1 MALSKAALNTEL
13 TTDPASMGYAAH
25 VAANDDAALSA
36 ILCDQAAGAAKGYT
50 LNKATITAAELQS
63 CVVVSEWVT
72 RTADQK
78 TGWQNILIA
87 SSDTGVP
94 TSNANIISQVVAIW
108 PNGTT
113 TLANISAAR
122 ARSCSRAEQIGGEG
136 YAPSAGE
143 VSIALRG

>member
-36 ILCDQAAGAAKGYT
+36 ILCDQAAGSAKGYT

-113 TLANISAAR
+113 TPASGAR
-122 ARSCSRAEQIGGEG
+122 CCGRSTARMGTRA
-136 YAPSAGE
+136 S
-143 VSIALRG
+143 

>member
-36 ILCDQAAGAAKGYT
+36 ILCDQAAGSAQGYT

-113 TLANISAAR
+113 TPASGAR
-122 ARSCSRAEQIGGEG
+122 CGGRSTARMGTRA
-136 YAPSAGE
+136 S
-143 VSIALRG
+143 